1 MNNRTRVPL
10 ISALIVLSVVTLS
23 NSKALAQDGAP
34 SQPEVQSFEPVGT
47 NQMVDLF
54 TGDFTYNIP
63 LFNLPGPDG
72 GYPINLAYHS
82 GIQMEQEASWVGLGW
97 NINVGTINRQV
108 RNLPDDFGGSEDDK
122 ITIKTD
128 MKPNWTVGGKFGFDV
143 EILGINKEALE
154 LEIGVTPSLR
164 LYYNNYKG
172 VGYTLAFGF
181 SASSSTKELGL
192 SGNLGYNLSLDSQSG
207 IGNDFSVSLS
217 QRLGMIE
224 RKDSW
229 ISGSISAGTGFNN
242 RTGFNRSMSLGLGMS
257 TGTALKL
264 LKPKDLNGDGGGT
277 YVERRPGSS
286 FGSGLG
292 FSDAPVSISTPNEM
306 TGQNYTL
313 AFGSGFNVFGL
324 YTKGTITAD
333 YSISKLKYRNKEVVY
348 KGIGYMYYQEGTGDN
363 FELSD
368 SHRSREV
375 LVHKDSRRL
384 GQPHKSYDIYSV
396 TGQGIGNSFRPYRPE
411 VSSNEVQKIDSKFYG
426 IDGGLELAINFSP
439 ANFRAGFD
447 LSGNY
452 TRVSTDNWSDNHT
465 NAAHRPAQNSSQ
477 SLSGATYFQNYG
489 EHSSDD
495 LTNDYGVSIN
505 TDLPIAYGLE
515 NDKGFY
521 NVQNKDVDGN
531 DILISNSRPNRKKRA
546 LGVEAFTNEQVLDV
560 NGSDLVVN
568 EFAVDYFDGLGSND
582 HANLISYNTVRSS
595 RTQSHVAGYTTTN
608 GSGLRYVYGLA
619 AYNNKEKDVTF
630 TVEEGTGMV
639 GQTITDL
646 DVVNVDGVDQVD
658 YKKAATNKYYQSKEK
673 SAYAHSYLL
682 TSILGVDYVDID
694 NIPGPSEGDLG
705 YWVKFNYRRVDAGM
719 KWRSPYEG
727 ASYNQ
732 GYEKSFTDGSG
743 QYSYGEKEI
752 WYLATIE
759 SKTHVAEFTVK
770 QRKDAKEPLKELNVI
785 GGGSDIGGYYLL
797 EKIDVYAKA
806 ERYPNGVFNSV
817 AVPIKTCNFEYDY
830 SLCQGIENNDGG
842 SPTLPYEQENQGGK
856 LTLKKFYF
864 TYKGNQLGST
874 TPYSFEY
881 YNDIGGQ
888 VINYSREA
896 VDRWGVYQP
905 EIYNTN
911 IDYPYND
918 PYEHESYI
926 AERARL
932 WSMSAVNLP
941 SGGRYEIEYE
951 SDSYGYVQDEVA
963 MHMFKIASLRNHDT
977 YTNNNDQGQGVINHH
992 KNDSGSLR
1000 KIYFKLETGIDVN
1013 VPNAISEVE
1022 KYIKKDEYLY
1032 FKVAIN
1038 VTKDPDSKEIV
1049 AGYARVASVNVDPT
1063 SVAYG
1068 KYRWGVIEL
1077 ASLKVDGKETKFHP
1091 FTEMGA
1097 RHIKFNHPDVLYNSM
1112 AANNADKEELSK
1124 GDVKNLGNS
1133 LAANGI
1139 DIIDLFKDYT
1149 ATLTGNDN
1157 DKRLSEIDLER
1168 SWIRLRTPDKIK
1180 YGGGHRVKQITV
1192 TDNWADAFLTS
1203 GEDNSSYGT
1212 VYDYNLYDEQG
1223 NVIGS
1228 SGVAS
1233 YEPMIGGDE
1242 NPLRKPVEGW
1252 EDKNIASKNEAQ
1264 TYSEEPGNESLFPS
1278 PQIGYS
1284 KVRVMSLNTAKKLE
1298 GFNII
1303 NYTGITEHD
1312 FYTAKD
1318 YPVYQDVTE
1327 LEAGKSFRKSR
1338 LIVPALIVNIDRLRM
1353 AASQGYYIELN
1364 DMHGK
1369 PRGGREIGFTD
1380 QGDQVE
1386 ISSVTYDYADKQSY
1400 TWNDAGEKLLT
1411 RRLDNRADVVLRD
1424 INPFNLEK
1432 SDIQERD
1439 LATTVEFVPETRYHE
1454 SKNINTGFRMNF
1466 ETWGI
1471 IPAFFPFPHFNW
1483 SSTRTGTVVTNK
1495 IVHKAG
1501 IMKKTTAITRGS
1513 KVETEN
1519 LAFDQYTGQPLLSI
1533 VSNNFEDTV
1542 FNYSIKGYDVYEG
1555 MGPAYK
1561 NIGMLA
1567 TGSAV
1572 SGSYD
1577 DGVQKFS
1584 ITTDPG
1590 LFPGDELLARPI
1602 LSGGETDASRSKFIC
1617 HYIQKT
1623 SLGDYLFETKAPIL
1637 NTELYEFMIIRS
1649 GRRNMLGTA
1658 VSSITA
1664 LKNPT
1669 VDRTETTCLD
1679 IRDKS
1684 SLNVP
1689 VLSIDSVL
1697 SISAVELGNKWYKN
1711 TREISEVPSNW
1722 YDNAF
1727 YSKGMSGVYSG
1738 VRNYAYIDD
1747 RIQSETSG
1755 KTDVDLRRDGVM
1767 NNVPLFN
1774 WDYILSTGVGCP
1786 ENWREVDHVTLKNP
1800 SSATIETKNVI
1811 GTYSTSL
1818 YGKSGTEPIAM
1829 AGNAK
1834 NTEIGFESFEEY
1846 ENGVLRVSENAT
1858 NNLNF
1863 YTSDDVSPMKLEDRY
1878 DIRDG
1883 LGGFAVID
1891 EDIALLSSYNSQAV
1905 IRIHY
1910 DGFNSEAQ
1918 ERIVRFTP
1926 VLNGMSNGATSINI
1940 TSIYADLD
1948 VSDYVTRRWR
1958 GEIFFEK
1965 TVPAFPESNNAWVKV
1980 TDVVAHTGKKSLEV
1994 TSVQGSDFLQ
2004 GRLVMQPGEKYQFSG
2019 WFSSPEN
2026 IHLLLNNSNLLYS
2039 KMKLDFLDM
2048 YGAVVSSKEYE
2059 EKDIL
2064 IGSFIEDWQKF
2075 TVDFTMPT
2083 GAYYVR
2089 VKLPTAM
2096 EVFDNEAG
2104 DWVQKA
2110 FYDDLRIQPLDGGM
2124 QCYVYNQED
2133 QRLEATLDGNNY
2145 ATFYYYNDEGQLFLV
2160 KRETEEGVITVQES
2174 RAYMK
2179 RNEP

>member
-1 MNNRTRVPL
+1 MFMNNRTRVPL
-10 ISALIVLSVVTLS
+10 ISALIVLSVVTLL

-108 RNLPDDFGGSEDDK
+108 RNLPDDFGGTDQDGV
-122 ITIKTD
+122 TIKTD
-128 MKPNWTVGGKFGFDV
+128 MKPNWTVGANYGVNVELWGTPEDFLQFGMV
-143 EILGINKEALE
+143 
-154 LEIGVTPSLR
+154 PSFR

-172 VGYTLAFGF
+172 VGYSMAV
-181 SASSSTKELGL
+181 GL
-192 SGNLGYNLSLDSQSG
+192 NLGFGSNTSPITGDLGYRMSVDSQEG
-207 IGNDFSVSLS
+207 
-217 QRLGMIE
+217 
-224 RKDSW
+224 
-229 ISGSISAGTGFNN
+229 ISGDVTGGLTTRAVFGDDYLGVSATVGTGFNT
-242 RTGFNRSMSLGLGMS
+242 RTGWKRNLVLGYSINQGKMGWNSQKNADGSVHAWSVYRRGRSYGSPMS
-257 TGTALKL
+257 
-264 LKPKDLNGDGGGT
+264 
-277 YVERRPGSS
+277 
-286 FGSGLG
+286 
-292 FSDAPVSISTPNEM
+292 FSNPAVSMNIPNEM
-306 TGQNYTL
+306 IGENLSL
-313 AFGSGFNVFGL
+313 AFTTGFHFPSIFL
-324 YTKGTITAD
+324 KGTISAD
-333 YSISKLKYRNKEVVY
+333 YSRSQLRF
-348 KGIGYMYYQEGTGDN
+348 KGKDVAYTGRGYMYQQ
-363 FELSD
+363 FASSD
-368 SHRSREV
+368 DLHDVSRENDG
-375 LVHKDSRRL
+375 LIHKDTRRL
-384 GQPHKSYDIYSV
+384 GVPQATYDMYSV
-396 TGQGIGNSFRPYRPE
+396 TGQGIGHSFRPYRMDLT
-411 VSSNEVQKIDSKFYG
+411 KIRQTRSESVYS
-426 IDGGLELAINFSP
+426 GGGGGVEISLANSPASVRNGFDFSFNKTEIKTADWSDENTSAIN
-439 ANFRAGFD
+439 ALQAI
-447 LSGNY
+447 
-452 TRVSTDNWSDNHT
+452 STDASVT
-465 NAAHRPAQNSSQ
+465 RSV
-477 SLSGATYFQNYG
+477 YFQNYG
-489 EHSSDD
+489 EHSVDD
-495 LTNDYGVSIN
+495 LSAEYGSSVSEQAA
-505 TDLPIAYGLE
+505 LAYGLE
-515 NDKGFY
+515 DDKGFY
-521 NVQNKDVDGN
+521 NVLAKDINGDDLSVE
-531 DILISNSRPNRKKRA
+531 SVRSSRKRRSV
-546 LGVEAFTNEQVLDV
+546 GIEAFTNEQLLNTDG
-560 NGSDLVVN
+560 NGLLIS
-568 EFAVDYFDGLGSND
+568 EFAVRYFNGSFTDNN
-582 HANLISYNTVRSS
+582 HSNLVDFNAVRED
-595 RTQSHVAGYTTTN
+595 RIKTHVAGYYTTN
-608 GSGLRYVYGLA
+608 SQGLRYVYGIA
-619 AYNNKEKDVTF
+619 AYNGKEKDVRYS
-630 TVEEGTGMV
+630 VAENPGIADDGIIDLNMDGSELKYDINGTNE
-639 GQTITDL
+639 L
-646 DVVNVDGVDQVD
+646 
-658 YKKAATNKYYQSKEK
+658 YHSSSK

-682 TSILGVDYVDID
+682 TAILGNDYVDID

-705 YWVKFNYRRVDAGM
+705 YWVKFNYRRVHVDL
-719 KWRSPYEG
+719 KWRSPHEG
-727 ASYNQ
+727 AAYSR
-732 GYEKSFTDGSG
+732 GYERSFKDGTGS
-743 QYSYGEKEI
+743 YSYGEKEV

-759 SKTHVAEFTVK
+759 SKTHIAEFTI
-770 QRKDAKEPLKELNVI
+770 QERKDGKEPSTELNTI
-785 GGGSDIGGYYLL
+785 GAGSGSAGYYLL
-797 EKIDVYAKA
+797 EKIDVYSKA
-806 ERYPNGVFNSV
+806 ERYPAGTYNAS
-817 AVPIKTCNFEYDY
+817 ATPIKSCHFKYDY
-830 SLCQGIENNDGG
+830 SLCKGVENNVGG
-842 SPTLPYEQENQGGK
+842 NTLPYELANQGGK
-856 LTLKKFYF
+856 LTLKEFYF
-864 TYKGNQLGST
+864 THEGNSLGET
-874 TPYSFEY
+874 TPYQFEY
-881 YNDIGGQ
+881 HTQADAQTVQYDRQ
-888 VINYSREA
+888 A

-905 EIYNTN
+905 QTDATS
-911 IDYPYND
+911 IDYPYNNPMTSGD
-918 PYEHESYI
+918 VMKQ
-926 AERARL
+926 RAQL
-932 WSMSAVNLP
+932 WSMSAINLP

-963 MHMFKIASLRNHDT
+963 MHMYEIVSMDDYATFEANGYKASRIDHD
-977 YTNNNDQGQGVINHH
+977 
-992 KNDSGSLR
+992 KNAAPEHR
-1000 KIYFKLETGIDVN
+1000 RVYFELEKPISVSD
-1013 VPNAISEVE
+1013 PNIGEE
-1022 KYIKKDEYLY
+1022 IKKYIQANEYMY

-1038 VTKDPDSKEIV
+1038 VTKEPNETEMV
-1049 AGYARVASVNVDPT
+1049 AGYAKVKSFGVDVT
-1063 SVAYG
+1063 SNPQGGLDEYL
-1068 KYRWGVIEL
+1068 WGYVEL
-1077 ASLKVDGKETKFHP
+1077 DFMKVDGEQTNYHP
-1091 FTEMGA
+1091 FTEVGA
-1097 RHIKFNHPDVLYNSM
+1097 RHIKYNHPDIIYGSFSQTSTT
-1112 AANNADKEELSK
+1112 EEKLT
-1124 GDVKNLGNS
+1124 KNQIKNVANS
-1133 LAANGI
+1133 LISNGT
-1139 DIIDLFKDYT
+1139 DMKTLFSDFT
-1149 ATLTGNDN
+1149 TVLTGTDN
-1157 DKRLSEIDLER
+1157 DKRLTHIELGR

-1203 GEDNSSYGT
+1203 GEDNSIYGT
-1212 VYDYNLYDEQG
+1212 VYDYNLYDKQG

-1252 EDKNIASKNEAQ
+1252 EDKNIAAKNEAQ
-1264 TYSEEPGNESLFPS
+1264 TYTEEPGNESLFPGAKV
-1278 PQIGYS
+1278 GYS
-1284 KVRVMSLNTAKKLE
+1284 KVRVMSLNTSKKASGE
-1298 GFNII
+1298 DPSIV
-1303 NYTGITEHD
+1303 NYAGITEHE

-1318 YPVYQDVTE
+1318 YPVYQEVTE
-1327 LEAGKSFRKSR
+1327 LEAGKTFRKSR
-1338 LIVPALIVNIDRLRM
+1338 LVVPALIVNIDRLRM
-1353 AASQGYYIELN
+1353 AATQGYYIELN

-1369 PRGGREIGFTD
+1369 PKGGREIGFSD
-1380 QGDQVE
+1380 GGDEVE
-1386 ISSVTYDYADKQSY
+1386 ISSVNYEYSDNASY

-1411 RRLDNRADVVLRD
+1411 RRLKNTVDVLY
-1424 INPFNLEK
+1424 
-1432 SDIQERD
+1432 SDKNVNEPTESHIEQGT
-1439 LATTVEFVPETRYHE
+1439 LATDVELFPETRYHE
-1454 SKNINTGFRMNF
+1454 TKSISAGLNLNL
-1466 ETWGI
+1466 ETFG
-1471 IPAFFPFPHFNW
+1471 PLPFPIPLPFFNW
-1483 SSTRTGTVVTNK
+1483 SKTRTGTVVTNK
-1495 IVHKAG
+1495 VVHKAG

-1572 SGSYD
+1572 SGSHD

-1602 LSGGETDASRSKFIC
+1602 LSGGETDDSRSKFIC

-1664 LKNPT
+1664 LNNPT

-1918 ERIVRFTP
+1918 ERIVRCAP
-1926 VLNGMSNGATSINI
+1926 ALNGMSNGATSINI

-1948 VSDYVTRRWR
+1948 VSDYLTRRWR

-1965 TVPAFPESNNAWVKV
+1965 TVPAFPESNNAGVKV